1 MQLKETAL
9 FASDAHCH
17 SARKPH
23 RYRYGA
29 VHHCAGDRP
38 PCIIRFSSPH
48 AICAAFALV
57 RQASLD
63 IRHTPIVPPD
73 GMRKLR
79 RYALLKRYDL
89 IAARR

>member
-1 MQLKETAL
+1 MRTAIL
-9 FASDAHCH
+9 PVSRTDTDMAQCTTAQGTDCRALSVF
-17 SARKPH
+17 P
-23 RYRYGA
+23 
-29 VHHCAGDRP
+29 
-38 PCIIRFSSPH
+38 SPH
-48 AICAAFALV
+48 AICAAFSLV